1 MAIEKYEA
9 FLKEST
15 DDRLPINEDELK
27 KIHKTS
33 RDQALS
39 TFKKKVIGGDIEELT
54 KNLKDKLKEVFS
66 AYKNENER
74 LTKTMSISFLT
85 KYYGVIDKNL
95 NAGAYKNFSE
105 YELEIDNL
113 INKFFE
119 SGPEGPNNK
128 LFLYEFIVKSMINS
142 TQYFINNCSNEIET
156 NTKLNNHKIARLTE
170 ELAELK
176 NSYSKMLQD
185 KNDEVLA
192 QFTEKDE
199 LTANLINIKEDLNT
213 MAEEKEKNL
222 TYFNERIEN
231 SKLNFERQ
239 IQELKNKILK
249 HEEDNKVLERKLIS
263 SNAEFEK
270 EKLLLLQKSEYQE
283 SKLLEYEKKE
293 KQLNME
299 FMSIKKEQI
308 SINKERI
315 KEFED
320 QLDQLSKKLLV
331 SNEKISILE
340 NLLVE
345 KERAFDK
352 EKSTFEE
359 TIESLNTQLS
369 DYSEKM
375 LNKSDLLDKSNTK
388 YKEEFSI
395 LQSETES
402 KIQSFKETFEQQE
415 KKLKEQEDAFKATK
429 NKFVKENAMLKQ
441 DKEFLDLKI
450 KELENQL
457 ADSKKTTDSII
468 NTYETK
474 SNLALQSQEEFNK
487 KLEELKCFY
496 LGELKKKE
504 SDHEKVRA
512 KLQQQLDLHLEKKL
526 DYESKLSSEKGDI
539 LMENEELKQKIEE
552 MASEI
557 SLLTEK
563 SKHGSKEKSK
573 IFEEYNSKSQEL
585 IREYESKIE
594 DMKLSHNKEIE
605 RINLQCEEEVK
616 ILKSIYQN
624 EKLKFEKKEI
634 ADKLAANKKYN
645 DMVDEFGKKYK
656 DDIAEKDEEIERL
669 QENIEMFSEQHR
681 EYMNQAENEISKQKQ
696 KIESLQKSIVDLKE
710 SHQKLIEVNNLNSKQ
725 QIDKLIEEKKI
736 ITAKCD
742 SLLQEINK
750 KDRENAGIT
759 SKKEQLEEFLTKKE
773 NLIEKLK
780 NDFIAEQAEIEKKFN
795 EMKEANQL
803 ITDEAVSKKLT
814 AQRELALAQ
823 QHSDFQQKRIAELES
838 VLEEKTKALEEEIV
852 QITKNLESEFRI
864 KLNHMTKEKEAIEA
878 KLILKKKEFRE
889 SELNRTKQVSMMEK
903 ERAVINEKLMNV
915 ERKKQEIIENFDREK
930 EILSNTIVALKENSK
945 KENAELLKEN
955 WNLKQKLENLNE
967 TYSELV
973 SSNDRDKLL
982 WEEKF
987 KFLEMQKEQY
997 RTDLQVSTKKF
1008 EETLEKYQTKGNKDK
1023 TKFDE
1028 ATNSMLSNLE
1038 MRHKNELK
1046 EVNESNQKIQKEMQ
1060 TRLKE
1065 LEREN
1070 KSIMEKYQAELK
1082 SKSAFEHK
1090 FTQKFNAFQI
1100 NEDKLKKEIE
1110 DVKAERD
1117 KNRTTFNLM
1126 NDKEISGYK
1135 TKVTDLEIKCKEAEF
1150 KRQQIFIESQKEA
1163 VKLEVE
1169 KNTLI
1174 TKNQELNDKVDR
1186 LERQKEDLSKENE
1199 KLNEKLKLKKH
1210 MATGS
1215 ISRNKFVSNQI
1226 FNTTN
1231 KENNNNNRLLDHSLV
1246 DDYYPFQ
1253 IITPQNQ
1260 NQNILFTD
1268 RGLPMPS
1275 RLFAQPNINN
1285 ELNSS
1290 KFPSLKSEGE
1300 NSCNIS
1306 KDDI

>member
-15 DDRLPINEDELK
+15 DNILPINEDELK

-33 RDQALS
+33 RDQALI

-54 KNLKDKLKEVFS
+54 KNLKDKIKEVFS

-74 LTKTMSISFLT
+74 LTKSMSNSFLT

-192 QFTEKDE
+192 QSTEKDE
-199 LTANLINIKEDLNT
+199 LIANLINIKEDFNT

-270 EKLLLLQKSEYQE
+270 EKLLFLQKSEYQE

-299 FMSIKKEQI
+299 FTSIKKEQI

-320 QLDQLSKKLLV
+320 QIDQLSKKLLV
-331 SNEKISILE
+331 SNDKISILE

-352 EKSTFEE
+352 EKSKFEE
-359 TIESLNTQLS
+359 TIQSLNTQLS

-402 KIQSFKETFEQQE
+402 KIQSFKDTFEQQE
-415 KKLKEQEDAFKATK
+415 KKLKEQEDAFKSTK

-487 KLEELKCFY
+487 KLEELKCYY

-512 KLQQQLDLHLEKKL
+512 KLQQQLDLLLEKKL
-526 DYESKLSSEKGDI
+526 DYESTLSSEKGDI

-585 IREYESKIE
+585 IHDYESKIE

-605 RINLQCEEEVK
+605 RINLKCEEEVK

-696 KIESLQKSIVDLKE
+696 KIESLQKSFVDFKE
-710 SHQKLIEVNNLNSKQ
+710 SHQKLI
-725 QIDKLIEEKKI
+725 
-736 ITAKCD
+736 
-742 SLLQEINK
+742 
-750 KDRENAGIT
+750 
-759 SKKEQLEEFLTKKE
+759 
-773 NLIEKLK
+773 
-780 NDFIAEQAEIEKKFN
+780 
-795 EMKEANQL
+795 
-803 ITDEAVSKKLT
+803 
-814 AQRELALAQ
+814 
-823 QHSDFQQKRIAELES
+823 
-838 VLEEKTKALEEEIV
+838 
-852 QITKNLESEFRI
+852 
-864 KLNHMTKEKEAIEA
+864 
-878 KLILKKKEFRE
+878 
-889 SELNRTKQVSMMEK
+889 
-903 ERAVINEKLMNV
+903 
-915 ERKKQEIIENFDREK
+915 
-930 EILSNTIVALKENSK
+930 
-945 KENAELLKEN
+945 
-955 WNLKQKLENLNE
+955 
-967 TYSELV
+967 
-973 SSNDRDKLL
+973 
-982 WEEKF
+982 
-987 KFLEMQKEQY
+987 
-997 RTDLQVSTKKF
+997 
-1008 EETLEKYQTKGNKDK
+1008 
-1023 TKFDE
+1023 
-1028 ATNSMLSNLE
+1028 
-1038 MRHKNELK
+1038 
-1046 EVNESNQKIQKEMQ
+1046 
-1060 TRLKE
+1060 
-1065 LEREN
+1065 
-1070 KSIMEKYQAELK
+1070 
-1082 SKSAFEHK
+1082 
-1090 FTQKFNAFQI
+1090 
-1100 NEDKLKKEIE
+1100 
-1110 DVKAERD
+1110 
-1117 KNRTTFNLM
+1117 
-1126 NDKEISGYK
+1126 
-1135 TKVTDLEIKCKEAEF
+1135 
-1150 KRQQIFIESQKEA
+1150 
-1163 VKLEVE
+1163 
-1169 KNTLI
+1169 
-1174 TKNQELNDKVDR
+1174 
-1186 LERQKEDLSKENE
+1186 
-1199 KLNEKLKLKKH
+1199 
-1210 MATGS
+1210 
-1215 ISRNKFVSNQI
+1215 
-1226 FNTTN
+1226 
-1231 KENNNNNRLLDHSLV
+1231 
-1246 DDYYPFQ
+1246 
-1253 IITPQNQ
+1253 
-1260 NQNILFTD
+1260 
-1268 RGLPMPS
+1268 
-1275 RLFAQPNINN
+1275 
-1285 ELNSS
+1285 
-1290 KFPSLKSEGE
+1290 
-1300 NSCNIS
+1300 
-1306 KDDI
+1306 